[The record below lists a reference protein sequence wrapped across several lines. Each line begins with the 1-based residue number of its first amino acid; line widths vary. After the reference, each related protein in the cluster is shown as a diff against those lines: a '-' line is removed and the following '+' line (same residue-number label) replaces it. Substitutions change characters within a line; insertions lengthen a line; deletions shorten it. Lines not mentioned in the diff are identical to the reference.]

1 MSRVIA
7 VLALLVVVIASNA
20 ACFSLDGF
28 LWAPHQCSTVD
39 PNSDACKSENACTPC
54 DKPYPF
60 EANGIPLSAVQ
71 QVTVKISGGQ
81 TLDSYF
87 ISSGGARSDDVVV
100 YAHGNATGL
109 EHYLNR
115 VKLLFDMGV
124 TIFAIDY
131 RGFGKSSTTQTPDE
145 PTFMDDVHHTRA
157 ALEPLLPP
165 NARVFAYG
173 YSAGALAAVELA
185 KTTKPCALLLE
196 APFPSVQAF
205 ADDSSFVS
213 LPDSFLAS
221 GTWDDIAKIHD
232 VHVPLLQF
240 HGDADDYIRLALGEK
255 VFHSANEPKQLN
267 IVHGANHGNGGNDI
281 PTVLG
286 NEYAD
291 DVEQFLDAQSC
302 D

>member
-1 MSRVIA
+1 MSRIIA
-7 VLALLVVVIASNA
+7 ALAVVVASA

-28 LWAPHQCSTVD
+28 LWNPHQCSTVD

-54 DKPYPF
+54 DTPYPF
-60 EANGIPLSAVQ
+60 DKNGIPSSAVQ
-71 QVTVKISGGQ
+71 RVTVKISGGQ

-87 ISSGGARSDDVVV
+87 ISSGGSRANDVVV
-100 YAHGNATGL
+100 YAHGNATGI

-145 PTFMDDVHHTRA
+145 PTFMDDVHKTRA
-157 ALEPLLPP
+157 ALDPFLTA
-165 NARVFAYG
+165 NARVFDYG

-185 KTTKPCALLLE
+185 KTSKPCALLLE

-205 ADDSSFVS
+205 ADDSSCIDV
-213 LPDSFLAS
+213 PDSMVAS

-255 VFHSANEPKQLN
+255 VFDNANEPKQLN
-267 IVHGANHGNGGNDI
+267 IVHGANHGNGGNDV

-286 NEYAD
+286 NEYAA
-291 DVEQFLDAQSC
+291 DVEGFLDAQRC
-302 D
+302 E